1 MPLYVRDETVNDL
14 AVKLAG
20 LTGQNKTAAVRMAL
34 EDAINKQTSAKTL
47 SQRVA
52 AIQSAARRRGLGP
65 DGFDDK
71 PLMDDLSGG
80 L

>member
-20 LTGQNKTAAVRMAL
+20 LTGQNKTAAVKAAL
-34 EDAINKQTSAKTL
+34 EDAIERQASQKTL
-47 SQRVA
+47 AQRVA
-52 AIQSAARRRGLGP
+52 AIQGAARQRGLRP

>member
-14 AVKLAG
+14 AMMLAD

-34 EDAINKQTSAKTL
+34 EDAIDKQTSAKTL
-47 SQRVA
+47 SQRVS
-52 AIQSAARRRGLGP
+52 AIQRAARQRGLGP

>member
-14 AVKLAG
+14 AMMLAD

-34 EDAINKQTSAKTL
+34 EDAIDKQTCAKPL
-47 SQRVA
+47 AQRVA
-52 AIQSAARRRGLGP
+52 DIQAAARQRGLGP

-71 PLMDDLSGG
+71 PLMDELSGG